1 MPLTTDPDQVLVSSD
16 QDLRLFEAEAGLSIF
31 TPQPDLLA
39 RETLTRTKY
48 VPEQLFEAYRNEAMK
63 QVAPRRLEDGTWFT
77 EIPGFDGVWG
87 SAADLAASVADL
99 RDALFDWLVLKIEHG
114 DRDIPRL
121 GDLNLNIF

>member
-1 MPLTTDPDQVLVSSD
+1 MPLTTNPDHLLVSSD
-16 QDLRLFEAEAGLSIF
+16 QERRQVEAEAGLSIF
-31 TPQPDLLA
+31 ASQPDLLA

-48 VPEQLFEAYRNEAMK
+48 VPEQLFEAYLNEAMR

-77 EIPGFDGVWG
+77 EIPGFDGIWG
-87 SAADLAASVADL
+87 SACDLATSVADL
-99 RDALFDWLVLKIEHG
+99 RDALFDWLVLKIEHS